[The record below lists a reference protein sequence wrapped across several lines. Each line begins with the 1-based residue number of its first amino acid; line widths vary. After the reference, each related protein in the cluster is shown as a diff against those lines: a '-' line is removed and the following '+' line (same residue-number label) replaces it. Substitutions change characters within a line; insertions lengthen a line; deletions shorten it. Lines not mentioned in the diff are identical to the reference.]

1 MTAMQIIFLIVA
13 AVTLGGALMIATSR
27 RMMHTVLW
35 LVLTLMGVAVLF
47 ALLQANFFS
56 VVQVLVYI
64 GAIAILILFGVML
77 TRRSMVDAGDSL
89 VRKNWWVVAVVI
101 ALLFAAI
108 VISIQPW
115 GAAHTPLVE
124 LMEFKEPIS
133 DLGEALVDPAAYLIP
148 FEVSS
153 VLLLAVM
160 VAAIYIA
167 VDRKGGKS

>member
-13 AVTLGGALMIATSR
+13 AVTLGAALMIATSR

-77 TRRSMVDAGDSL
+77 TRRSMVDAGESL

-108 VISIQPW
+108 VISIQP
-115 GAAHTPLVE
+115 
-124 LMEFKEPIS
+124 
-133 DLGEALVDPAAYLIP
+133 
-148 FEVSS
+148 
-153 VLLLAVM
+153 
-160 VAAIYIA
+160 
-167 VDRKGGKS
+167 

>member
-13 AVTLGGALMIATSR
+13 AVTLGAALMIATSR

-56 VVQVLVYI
+56 VQVLVYI

-77 TRRSMVDAGDSL
+77 TRRSMVDAGESL
-89 VRKNWWVVAVVI
+89 VHKNWWVVAVVI
-101 ALLFAAI
+101 AMLFAAI

-115 GAAHTPLVE
+115 GQPIPLCGIDGIQGTDQR
-124 LMEFKEPIS
+124 P
-133 DLGEALVDPAAYLIP
+133 G
-148 FEVSS
+148 
-153 VLLLAVM
+153 
-160 VAAIYIA
+160 
-167 VDRKGGKS
+167 